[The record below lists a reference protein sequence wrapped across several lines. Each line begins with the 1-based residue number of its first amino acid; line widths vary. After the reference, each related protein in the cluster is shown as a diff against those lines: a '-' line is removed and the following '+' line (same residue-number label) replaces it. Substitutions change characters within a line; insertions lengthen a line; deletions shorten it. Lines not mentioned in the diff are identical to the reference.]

1 MMAITIFHLVCQIFL
16 GAGLHLENEI
26 KSKININF
34 IYFLNRIFKVEQDDK
49 NIDLICVMMFLNP
62 NYAN

>member
-1 MMAITIFHLVCQIFL
+1 MAITIFHLVCQIFL

-26 KSKININF
+26 KSKIKINF